1 MKIIN
6 NCGFAQ
12 AIFLTPKK
20 TFSCY
25 KQQENICI
33 FFLSCVFWQCTVV
46 CFGRLKSGTF
56 RLKTPIHKS
65 CKIHISDQFPQGRLE
80 TILWRVC
87 GRHFSFFEIIKLK
100 FREISRK
107 LAAVLPC
114 CVLGGKVL
122 FLWWDSMNFFDSCW
136 HPTTFGTRRVHEK
149 MALQSVLSRYAH
161 NTTGIQ
167 FY

>member
-1 MKIIN
+1 MLQTTRKYLHFFSLLCFLAMYCGLFWSVKIWHFSLENPHSQIVQNSHFLIN
-6 NCGFAQ
+6 FPKVAWRQYFGVFVVG
-12 AIFLTPKK
+12 IFL
-20 TFSCY
+20 
-25 KQQENICI
+25 
-33 FFLSCVFWQCTVV
+33 
-46 CFGRLKSGTF
+46 
-56 RLKTPIHKS
+56 
-65 CKIHISDQFPQGRLE
+65 
-80 TILWRVC
+80 
-87 GRHFSFFEIIKLK
+87 FFEIIKLK